1 MRCLALSVLLLTVL
15 PLRADDPSRS
25 NSRPETEQIID
36 FAKLTA
42 EEAAS
47 LKGRRYAFRIE
58 IICVKHFSGL
68 ALCCCTLDIPELC
81 GSADLP
87 DSQRVKRDSTL
98 VVEGTIRVDRH
109 KDGKPWGLSISAT
122 RIR

>member
-1 MRCLALSVLLLTVL
+1 MRWLALSVLLLSVL
-15 PLRADDPSRS
+15 PLRGDDRSRS
-25 NSRPETEQIID
+25 TSRPETEQIID

-47 LKGRRYAFRIE
+47 LEGRQYAFRIE
-58 IICVKHFSGL
+58 IICFKRFSGL

-87 DSQRVKRDSTL
+87 DTLRVKRDSTL
-98 VVEGTIRVDRH
+98 VVEGTIRVNRY
-109 KDGKPWGLSISAT
+109 KDGKPLGLSISAT